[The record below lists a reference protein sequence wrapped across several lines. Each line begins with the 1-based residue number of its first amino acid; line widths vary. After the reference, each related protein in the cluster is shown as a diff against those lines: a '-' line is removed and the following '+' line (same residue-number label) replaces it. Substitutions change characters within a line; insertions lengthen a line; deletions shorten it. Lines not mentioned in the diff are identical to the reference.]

1 MRNDQHQVTITI
13 LFPDL
18 EVVREAVGAR
28 ARLDL
33 AEMNKQWEWC
43 PMNVLEPRNLEQIRR
58 VDPKLA
64 NTFVAYGASTI
75 AYRFDF
81 DVTESNHNDG
91 SLTFALPFNTGTFA
105 LDLGGKLNKD
115 REGQRTFTMAET
127 FQKLVYLNCDDWVQA
142 NRNIVYPATGSI
154 GMGKIIN
161 AFIDVSQLG
170 GGHDKFTDD
179 ITFTTTVRGK
189 LNPTLELA
197 PVLNRFQL
205 AKATGEFESKR
216 VDTHKLK
223 VSLAFPDLSMVGV
236 ASAVSAAAIPRLA
249 DETKNRALI
258 NICIAEGESRENQ
271 FNTLRE
277 ISPKEYCRRNDT
289 SARRG
294 ERATRRT
301 AFRTRRGSRQRWY
314 CSPRDPRATNPGYIP
329 PARASRRPQAP
340 DLARRRWAI

>member
-1 MRNDQHQVTITI
+1 MAGFNIRWPTLALAAGAGMLTACSLHPLPDDVSRYSTEEIVRNVRCETK
-13 LFPDL
+13 
-18 EVVREAVGAR
+18 EAVRERIQLAMHDAAIVGIIPDR
-28 ARLDL
+28 
-33 AEMNKQWEWC
+33 
-43 PMNVLEPRNLEQIRR
+43 VLEPGNLEQIRR
-58 VDPKLA
+58 VNPKLA

-161 AFIDVSQLG
+161 AFMDVSQLG

-289 SARRG
+289 SAP
-294 ERATRRT
+294 
-301 AFRTRRGSRQRWY
+301 W
-314 CSPRDPRATNPGYIP
+314 
-329 PARASRRPQAP
+329 
-340 DLARRRWAI
+340 